1 MGLRFII
8 PSIYG
13 YKLIQNRFCYN
24 MENSPQNIRGYA
36 DIFTVLVVVDDSV
49 ESGNDTEL
57 AATKNDDGNLP
68 VIL

>member
-1 MGLRFII
+1 
-8 PSIYG
+8 
-13 YKLIQNRFCYN
+13 